1 MYSSNLSLSLRSHVP
16 TKTSTMSAAV
26 RRNEGERERRCV
38 CEGEREAAKQG
49 SVRMR
54 DEGKRQGE

>member
-1 MYSSNLSLSLRSHVP
+1 MP
-16 TKTSTMSAAV
+16 TKASTMSAAV

-38 CEGEREAAKQG
+38 CECVCEGEREAAKQG

-54 DEGKRQGE
+54 DERKRQGE